1 MKTNVG
7 HCPECK
13 NTVSSVEI
21 EEVGGGVTYLCSVC
35 KCVLGVGP
43 DPKAV
48 EKDIAAAVK
57 RSKMRAV

>member
-1 MKTNVG
+1 MKTPVG

-13 NTVSSVEI
+13 ETVSYVEI
-21 EEVGGGVTYLCSVC
+21 EEVGRAITYLCPSC

-57 RSKMRAV
+57 RSGLRPV